1 MPVLQGNG
9 KAFDS
14 EQKRPGHG
22 AEDMMKYFV
31 LVLEILQIQQ
41 AN

>member
-14 EQKRPGHG
+14 KQKRPGHG
-22 AEDMMKYFV
+22 AEDMMRYF
-31 LVLEILQIQQ
+31 VLEILQIQQ